1 MKKRI
6 ARERRREQGM
16 ALLVA
21 ALSLALI
28 GAITLAAINN
38 SGLESTAS
46 GRSRSAMR
54 TLHAADAGFRFAT
67 KRLSEEPANLA
78 AFTLNLGDR
87 TVQSRTRTDA
97 GPQPIA
103 LAGTGAAPAGYAVN
117 VGSGFSSELYLIT
130 ITATGP
136 DGGSAEIEAK
146 IGRLS
151 SGIGGY

>member
-21 ALSLALI
+21 TLSLALI

-67 KRLSEEPANLA
+67 KRLSENPANLA

-87 TVQSRTRTDA
+87 NVQSRTRTDA
-97 GPQPIA
+97 TPEKSSASSACSTAWPCGSRSVA
-103 LAGTGAAPAGYAVN
+103 LGMTRT
-117 VGSGFSSELYLIT
+117 ST
-130 ITATGP
+130 
-136 DGGSAEIEAK
+136 
-146 IGRLS
+146 R
-151 SGIGGY
+151 